1 MKKFI
6 LLHSINGDICICPD
20 NIDSINSITEE
31 TYSSI
36 VYMIE
41 GEFYTVKETVKEIYQ
56 KIMYQEYGE
65 EI

>member
-6 LLHSINGDICICPD
+6 LLNSVNGYICICPD
-20 NIDSINSITEE
+20 DIDSIHSVSEE

-41 GEFYTVKETVKEIYQ
+41 GEFYPVKETVKEIYQ

-65 EI
+65 

>member
-31 TYSSI
+31 TYSSV

-41 GEFYTVKETVKEIYQ
+41 GESYPVKETVKEIYQ

-65 EI
+65 